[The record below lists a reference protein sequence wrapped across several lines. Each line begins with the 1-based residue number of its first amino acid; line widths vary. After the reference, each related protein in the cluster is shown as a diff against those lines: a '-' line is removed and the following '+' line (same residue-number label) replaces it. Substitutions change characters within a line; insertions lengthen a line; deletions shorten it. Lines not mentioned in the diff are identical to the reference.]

1 MGRNNNP
8 TRGSTIRHVV
18 RTIAAASAA
27 AATLVA
33 GMLVA
38 GTANAASMRDPF
50 ERTIQNSNP
59 GLWTNLG
66 TITFSNGNK
75 YENMEQSLGVVDRV
89 NGRNTYCIQADVL
102 YTDTPEGPWS
112 EWTDEN
118 SRPDAQRLA
127 WLTDKYN
134 GNKDDL
140 TQAAIAGLI
149 HRELDPIGPE
159 YLQNVQ
165 RLGWKDGTS
174 WATYEAKMNELWNEA
189 VANTPENLDM
199 TYKYT
204 TGERKGS
211 VTPSITNGNGA
222 EIAGI
227 QYTVTLN
234 GPAVFDQTKT
244 STISGTTTNEAI
256 HLPWTA
262 TGNGKVTSTVQHKI
276 PKAIRLDS
284 PNQNLMGPTDPQ
296 TVSKNIQFD
305 VLNNFKPTIES
316 NQTDHR
322 IEYGHAPEDDLTWH
336 VDPTGGDWIEGATI
350 KSTGTLYY
358 FAKKPVEGRTTVKDG
373 VKAATATVTGDKDGA
388 TNHVDA
394 TSITMDPDFVKAHKG
409 ATPSNLPD
417 TGWYTWVWQITPDM
431 QDANMKQ
438 YLSTDYDWS
447 DNVLEAESTQ
457 HMRNMQPTI
466 KSSVSDA
473 YKNDQSTVTGAD
485 GTERPSVQ
493 IGSAQASD
501 KTDVVYLEKGSVIR
515 DKVTLNV
522 TDVNGDGKV
531 DTQDWLHTKDG
542 QGEGKETEDNQ
553 ITLTVNG
560 TIYGGMTR
568 EQAEQAQKDTAA
580 GKTVELPKQAV
591 KLATATFTTNKAGDY
606 LISSSD
612 EDKPVAQWKA
622 EDGVDLTNLPSGYA
636 TFVFD
641 IANKDQDTESQ
652 TGIKPSKDYPFAKD
666 VHEAPFTADET
677 VMIRLTPKLDSTV
690 SSKEV
695 KAGETTIDKLV
706 VAKTNEKDVW
716 PTYPETNVTEGETA
730 KSTPL
735 SLDFHGVLYKVSDD
749 PSSAIEETDTVPENA
764 VKVHEADIKDVTKFG
779 TYTTDSFTLTDTGT
793 YAWHWVM
800 TPSLTGDQNHN
811 PLAALA
817 WRQLT
822 HGRVQHAFGLASEIV
837 RVQGKKPDVP
847 KCEVSTKSQGEVAFE
862 NDKADLHD
870 ELLLKNC
877 EQAAKAEFELWKQA
891 NGDQSGDVL
900 ITVTGKVDAVDGA
913 HSPTVTVHETG
924 TYYWREKVYD
934 KSGKLISYGD
944 ARKSN
949 ETVLVKEKGLA
960 STGVGTPMLLWAGV
974 LAGAGI
980 ALALA
985 GSRKRIRL

>member
-27 AATLVA
+27 VATLAA

-38 GTANAASMRDPF
+38 GTANAATMRDPF
-50 ERTIQNSNP
+50 ERSIQNGNP
-59 GLWTNLG
+59 GLWTNVG
-66 TITFSNGNK
+66 TITFSNGKK
-75 YENMEQSLGVVDRV
+75 YENMAQSLGVVDRV
-89 NGRNTYCIQADVL
+89 NGKNTYCIEADTL
-102 YTDTPEGPWS
+102 YTGTTGDWGD
-112 EWTDEN
+112 WTDE
-118 SRPDAQRLA
+118 RTKPDAQKLA
-127 WLTDKYN
+127 WLTNRHNNDR
-134 GNKDDL
+134 DDL

-149 HRELDPIGPE
+149 HQKLDPMGNE
-159 YLQNVQ
+159 YLNGLRQ
-165 RLGWKDGTS
+165 LGWADGPS
-174 WATYEAKMNELWNEA
+174 WDTYAAKMDSLWNEA
-189 VANTPENLDM
+189 VNGTPTNLDM
-199 TYKYT
+199 KYQYT
-204 TGERKGS
+204 IGQRKGL
-211 VTPSITNGNGA
+211 VTPSIMNGNGQYVS
-222 EIAGI
+222 GL

-234 GPAVFDQTKT
+234 GPAVFDQNN
-244 STISGTTTNEAI
+244 STAITGTTTNKKQDIA
-256 HLPWTA
+256 WTA
-262 TGNGKVTSTVQHKI
+262 TGNGKVTYKLTYKNPQ
-276 PKAIRLDS
+276 AIRLNS
-284 PNQNLMGPTDPQ
+284 PNQDLMAPTDPQ
-296 TVSKNIQFD
+296 IVSKNIQFE
-305 VLNNFKPTIES
+305 VRNNFKPTIES

-336 VDPTGGDWIEGATI
+336 VDPTGGDWIQGATI

-358 FAKKPVEGRTTVKDG
+358 FANKPVEGRTTVRDG
-373 VKAATATVTGDKDGA
+373 VKAATATAAGDRDGA
-388 TNHVDA
+388 TSHVDA
-394 TSITMDPDFVKAHKG
+394 SSITMDPGFVKAHPG
-409 ATPSNLPD
+409 ATPSSLPA
-417 TGWYTWVWQITPDM
+417 TGWYTWVWQITPGM
-431 QDANMKQ
+431 QDANMRQ
-438 YLSTDYDWS
+438 YLPADYDWS
-447 DNVLEAESTQ
+447 DNVLEAETTLHVRS
-457 HMRNMQPTI
+457 MQPTI
-466 KSSVSDA
+466 TSSVSAA
-473 YKNDQSTVTGAD
+473 YKTDQSKVTGAD
-485 GTERPSVQ
+485 GVERPAVQ
-493 IGSAQASD
+493 IGSAAASD
-501 KTDVVYLEKGSVIR
+501 RTDVVYLEKGGVIR
-515 DKVTLNV
+515 DKVTLGV
-522 TDVNGDGKV
+522 SDVNGDGKT
-531 DTQDWLHTKDG
+531 DTADWLHTKDG
-542 QGEGKETEDNQ
+542 QGEGRETEANQ
-553 ITLTVNG
+553 ITIRVNG
-560 TIYGGMTR
+560 TLYGGMTR

-606 LISSSD
+606 LLSSRKG
-612 EDKPVAQWKA
+612 EKPAGVWKA
-622 EDGVDLTNLPSGYA
+622 ENGIDLTNLPSGYA
-636 TFVFD
+636 TFVYD

-652 TGIKPSKDYPFAKD
+652 TGIKPSDDYPFAKD

-749 PSSAIEETDTVPENA
+749 PSSAIEQTDTVPENA

-811 PLAALA
+811 PLTALA

-822 HGRVQHAFGLASEIV
+822 HGKVQHAFGLASEIV

-847 KCEVSTKSQGEVAFE
+847 KCEVSTKSQGEVTME
-862 NDKADLHD
+862 NGRADLHD

-934 KSGKLISYGD
+934 QTGKLISYGD

>member
-1 MGRNNNP
+1 MGRNSNP

-27 AATLVA
+27 VATLAA

-38 GTANAASMRDPF
+38 GTANAAVMRDPF
-50 ERTIQNSNP
+50 ERSIQNDNP
-59 GLWTNLG
+59 GLWTNMG
-66 TITFSNGNK
+66 TITFSNKHK
-75 YENMEQSLGVVDRV
+75 YEDMEQSLGVVDKV
-89 NGRNTYCIQADVL
+89 NGKNVYCIQADTL
-102 YTDTPEGPWS
+102 YTGTSGTWGD
-112 EWTDEN
+112 WTDAKTK
-118 SRPDAQRLA
+118 PDAQRLA

-134 GNKDDL
+134 GNTDDL

-149 HRELDPIGPE
+149 HQKLDPMGEE
-159 YLQNVQ
+159 YLKGIE

-174 WATYEAKMNELWNEA
+174 WDTYTKKMNELWNEA
-189 VANTPENLDM
+189 VANTPSNLDM
-199 TYKYT
+199 RYQYT
-204 TGERKGS
+204 IGQRKGTID
-211 VTPSITNGNGA
+211 VGIQNGNGGFLS
-222 EIAGI
+222 GI
-227 QYTVTLN
+227 TYTATLK
-234 GPAVFDQTKT
+234 GPAVFDQTGKN
-244 STISGTTTNEAI
+244 TISGTTTNSAQ
-256 HLPWTA
+256 HVAWTA
-262 TGNGKVTSTVQHKI
+262 TGNGKVMPVFNYKV
-276 PKAIRLDS
+276 PKAAKLSS
-284 PNQNLMGPTDPQ
+284 PNQNLMAATDPE
-296 TVSKNIQFD
+296 TVSKNIQFE

-336 VDPTGGDWIEGATI
+336 VDPSGGDWIEGATI

-373 VKAATATVTGDKDGA
+373 VKAATATVTGDRDGA
-388 TNHVDA
+388 TSHVDA
-394 TSITMDPDFVKAHKG
+394 SSIAMDPGFVKTHPG
-409 ATPSNLPD
+409 ATPSSLPD

-431 QDANMKQ
+431 QDANMRQ
-438 YLSTDYDWS
+438 YLSPDYDWS
-447 DNVLEAESTQ
+447 DNVLEAETTLHVRS
-457 HMRNMQPTI
+457 MQPTI
-466 KSSVSDA
+466 TSSVSAA
-473 YKNDQSTVTGAD
+473 YKTDQSKVTGAD
-485 GTERPSVQ
+485 GVERPAVQ
-493 IGSAQASD
+493 IGSAAASD
-501 KTDVVYLEKGSVIR
+501 RTDVVYLEKGGVIR
-515 DKVTLNV
+515 DKVTLGV
-522 TDVNGDGKV
+522 SDVNGDGKT
-531 DTQDWLHTKDG
+531 DTADWLHTKDG
-542 QGEGKETEDNQ
+542 QGEGGETEANQ
-553 ITLTVNG
+553 ITIRVNG
-560 TIYGGMTR
+560 TLYGGMTR

-606 LISSSD
+606 LLSSRKG
-612 EDKPVAQWKA
+612 EKPAGVWKA
-622 EDGVDLTNLPSGYA
+622 ENGIDLTNPPSGYA
-636 TFVFD
+636 TFVYD

-652 TGIKPSKDYPFAKD
+652 TGIKPSDDYPFAKD

-677 VMIRLTPKLDSTV
+677 VMFRLTPKLDSTV

-695 KAGETTIDKLV
+695 KAGETTVDKLV

-716 PTYPETNVTEGETA
+716 PTYPQSNVTEGETP
-730 KSTPL
+730 KGTPL

-749 PSSAIEETDTVPENA
+749 PSAAIEETDTVPENA
-764 VKVHEADIKDVTKFG
+764 VKVHETDIKDVTKFG
-779 TYTTDSFTLTDTGT
+779 TYTTDSFTLTESGT

-822 HGRVQHAFGLASEIV
+822 HGKVQHAFGLASEIV
-837 RVQGKKPDVP
+837 RVRKPETP
-847 KCEVSTKSQGEVAFE
+847 KCEVSTRSQGEVTME
-862 NDKADLHD
+862 NGKADLHD

-877 EQAAKAEFELWKQA
+877 EQAAKAEFELWRQA
-891 NGDQSGDVL
+891 DGDQSGDVL
-900 ITVTGKVDAVDGA
+900 ITVTGKVDAKDGI

-934 KSGKLISYGD
+934 QTGGLVSYGD
-944 ARKSN
+944 ARKPN

>member
-1 MGRNNNP
+1 MGN
-8 TRGSTIRHVV
+8 
-18 RTIAAASAA
+18 
-27 AATLVA
+27 
-33 GMLVA
+33 
-38 GTANAASMRDPF
+38 
-50 ERTIQNSNP
+50 
-59 GLWTNLG
+59 
-66 TITFSNGNK
+66 
-75 YENMEQSLGVVDRV
+75 
-89 NGRNTYCIQADVL
+89 
-102 YTDTPEGPWS
+102 
-112 EWTDEN
+112 
-118 SRPDAQRLA
+118 
-127 WLTDKYN
+127 
-134 GNKDDL
+134 
-140 TQAAIAGLI
+140 
-149 HRELDPIGPE
+149 E
-159 YLQNVQ
+159 YLNGV
-165 RLGWKDGTS
+165 RALGWADGTS
-174 WATYEAKMNELWNEA
+174 WATYEAKINSLWNEA
-189 VANTPENLDM
+189 VNGTPTNLDM
-199 TYKYT
+199 KYQYT
-204 TGERKGS
+204 IGQRKGL
-211 VTPSITNGNGA
+211 VTPSIMNGNGQYVS
-222 EIAGI
+222 GL

-234 GPAVFDQTKT
+234 GPAVFDQNN
-244 STISGTTTNEAI
+244 STAITGTTTNKKQDIA
-256 HLPWTA
+256 WTA
-262 TGNGKVTSTVQHKI
+262 TGNGKVTYKLTYKNPQ
-276 PKAIRLDS
+276 AIRLNS
-284 PNQNLMGPTDPQ
+284 PNQDLMAPTDPQ
-296 TVSKNIQFD
+296 IVSKNIQFE
-305 VLNNFKPTIES
+305 VRNNFKPTIES

-336 VDPTGGDWIEGATI
+336 VDPSGGDWIEGATI

-373 VKAATATVTGDKDGA
+373 VKAATATAAGDRDGA

-394 TSITMDPDFVKAHKG
+394 ASITMDPGFVKAHPG
-409 ATPSNLPD
+409 ATPSSLPD

-457 HMRNMQPTI
+457 HVRNMQPTI
-466 KSSVSDA
+466 KSSVSAA
-473 YKNDQSTVTGAD
+473 YKTDQSTVAGAD

-493 IGSAQASD
+493 IGSAAASD

-515 DKVTLNV
+515 DKVTLGV

-560 TIYGGMTR
+560 AIYGGMTR

-641 IANKDQDTESQ
+641 IANRDQDTESQ
-652 TGIKPSKDYPFAKD
+652 TGIEPSRDYPFAKD

-677 VMIRLTPKLDSTV
+677 VMFRLTPKLDSTV

-695 KAGETTIDKLV
+695 KAGETTVDRLV

-716 PTYPETNVTEGETA
+716 PTYPETNVTEGETP
-730 KSTPL
+730 KGTPL

-749 PSSAIEETDTVPENA
+749 PSSAIEQTDTVPENA
-764 VKVHEADIKDVTKFG
+764 VKVHEADIKDVTGFG
-779 TYTTDSFTLTDTGT
+779 TYTTDSFTLTESGT

-837 RVQGKKPDVP
+837 RVRKPETP
-847 KCEVSTKSQGEVAFE
+847 RCEVSTRSQGEVTLE
-862 NDKADLHD
+862 NGRADLHD
-870 ELLLKNC
+870 ELLLRNC

-900 ITVTGKVDAVDGA
+900 ITVTGTVDAKDGV

>member
-1 MGRNNNP
+1 M
-8 TRGSTIRHVV
+8 GSTYNDRHWA
-18 RTIAAASAA
+18 RTIAAGVAA
-27 AATLVA
+27 AATLAA

-38 GTANAASMRDPF
+38 GTADAADMRDPF
-50 ERTIQNSNP
+50 ERSIQNGNP
-59 GLWTNLG
+59 GLWANMG
-66 TITFSNGNK
+66 TITFSNGHK
-75 YENMEQSLGVVDRV
+75 YEDMEQSLGVVDKV
-89 NGRNTYCIQADVL
+89 NGKNVYCIQADTL
-102 YTDTPEGPWS
+102 YTGTAGTWG
-112 EWTDEN
+112 EWTDAKTK
-118 SRPDAQRLA
+118 PDAQRLA

-134 GNKDDL
+134 GNTDDL

-149 HRELDPIGPE
+149 HQKLDPMGDE
-159 YLQNVQ
+159 YLKGLQ

-174 WATYEAKMNELWNEA
+174 WDTYTAKMNSLWTEA
-189 VANTPENLDM
+189 VANTPSNLDM
-199 TYKYT
+199 RYQYT
-204 TGERKGS
+204 IGKRKGM
-211 VTPSITNGNGA
+211 VTPSITTGNGV

-227 QYTVTLN
+227 QYTATLN

-244 STISGTTTNEAI
+244 NTISGTTTGQAI

-262 TGNGKVTSTVQHKI
+262 TGNGKVTGSVRRKI
-276 PKAIRLDS
+276 PKAVKLSS
-284 PNQNLMGPTDPQ
+284 PNQNLVGPSDPE
-296 TVSKNIQFD
+296 TTSENITFE

-316 NQTDHR
+316 NQSDHR

-373 VKAATATVTGDKDGA
+373 VKAATATVTGDRDGA
-388 TNHVDA
+388 TSHVDA
-394 TSITMDPDFVKAHKG
+394 ASITMDPDFVKTHPG
-409 ATPSNLPD
+409 ATPSSLPD

-457 HMRNMQPTI
+457 HVRSMQPTI

-473 YKNDQSTVTGAD
+473 YKNDQSKVTGAD

-501 KTDVVYLEKGSVIR
+501 KTDVVYLEKGGVIR
-515 DKVTLNV
+515 DKVTLGV

-560 TIYGGMTR
+560 AIYGGMTR

-641 IANKDQDTESQ
+641 IANRDQDTESQ

-677 VMIRLTPKLDSTV
+677 VMFRLTPKLDSTV

-716 PTYPETNVTEGETA
+716 PTYPQSNVTEGETP

-749 PSSAIEETDTVPENA
+749 PAAAIEQTDTVPDNA
-764 VKVHEADIKDVTKFG
+764 VKVHETDIKDVTGFG
-779 TYTTDSFTLTDTGT
+779 TYTTDSFTLTEPGT
-793 YAWHWVM
+793 YAWHWTM

-837 RVQGKKPDVP
+837 RVRKPETP
-847 KCEVSTKSQGEVAFE
+847 RCEVSTRSQGEVTLE
-862 NDKADLHD
+862 NGRADLHD
-870 ELLLKNC
+870 ELLLRNC

-900 ITVTGKVDAVDGA
+900 ITVTGKVDAKDGV

-934 KSGKLISYGD
+934 QTGKLISYGD
-944 ARKSN
+944 ARKPN
-949 ETVLVKEKGLA
+949 ETVTVREKQLA
-960 STGVGTPMLLWAGV
+960 STGTGVLPAVMAGMLLAG
-974 LAGAGI
+974 LGAAF
-980 ALALA
+980 ALR
-985 GSRKRIRL
+985 SRRRA

>member
-18 RTIAAASAA
+18 RTIAAGVAA
-27 AATLVA
+27 AATLAA

-38 GTANAASMRDPF
+38 GTADAADMRDPF
-50 ERTIQNSNP
+50 ERSIQNGNP
-59 GLWTNLG
+59 GLWANLG
-66 TITFSNGNK
+66 TITFSNGHK
-75 YENMEQSLGVVDRV
+75 YEDMEQSLGVVDRV
-89 NGRNTYCIQADVL
+89 NGKNVYCIQADTL
-102 YTDTPEGPWS
+102 YTGTAGTWG
-112 EWTDEN
+112 EWTDAKTK
-118 SRPDAQRLA
+118 PDAQRLA

-134 GNKDDL
+134 GNTDDL

-149 HRELDPIGPE
+149 HQKLDPMGEE
-159 YLQNVQ
+159 YLKGIE

-174 WATYEAKMNELWNEA
+174 WDTYTKKMNELWNEA
-189 VANTPENLDM
+189 VANTPSNLDM
-199 TYKYT
+199 RYQYT
-204 TGERKGS
+204 IGQRKGTID
-211 VTPSITNGNGA
+211 VGIQNGNGGFLS
-222 EIAGI
+222 GI
-227 QYTVTLN
+227 TYTATLK
-234 GPAVFDQTKT
+234 GPAVFDQTGKN
-244 STISGTTTNEAI
+244 TISGTTTNSAQ
-256 HLPWTA
+256 HVTWTA
-262 TGNGKVTSTVQHKI
+262 TGNGKVMPVFNYKV
-276 PKAIRLDS
+276 PKAAKLSS
-284 PNQNLMGPTDPQ
+284 PNQNLMAATDPE
-296 TVSKNIQFD
+296 TVSKNIQFE

-336 VDPTGGDWIEGATI
+336 VDPTGGDWIQGATI

-358 FAKKPVEGRTTVKDG
+358 FANKPVEGRTTVRDG
-373 VKAATATVTGDKDGA
+373 VKAATATVTGDRDGA
-388 TNHVDA
+388 TSHVDA
-394 TSITMDPDFVKAHKG
+394 SSITMDPGFVKAHPG
-409 ATPSNLPD
+409 ATPSSLPA
-417 TGWYTWVWQITPDM
+417 TGWYTWVWQITPGM
-431 QDANMKQ
+431 QDANMRQ
-438 YLSTDYDWS
+438 YLPADYDWS
-447 DNVLEAESTQ
+447 DNVLEAETTLHVRS
-457 HMRNMQPTI
+457 MQPTI
-466 KSSVSDA
+466 TSSVSAA
-473 YKNDQSTVTGAD
+473 YKTDQSKVTGAD
-485 GTERPSVQ
+485 GVERPAVQ
-493 IGSAQASD
+493 IGSAAASD
-501 KTDVVYLEKGSVIR
+501 RTDVVYLEKGGVIR
-515 DKVTLNV
+515 DKVTLGV
-522 TDVNGDGKV
+522 SDVNGDGKT
-531 DTQDWLHTKDG
+531 DTADWLHTKDG
-542 QGEGKETEDNQ
+542 QGEGRETEANQ
-553 ITLTVNG
+553 ITIRVNG
-560 TIYGGMTR
+560 TLYGGMTR

-606 LISSSD
+606 LLSSRKG
-612 EDKPVAQWKA
+612 EKPAGVWKA
-622 EDGVDLTNLPSGYA
+622 ENGIDLTNPPSGYA
-636 TFVFD
+636 TFVYD

-652 TGIKPSKDYPFAKD
+652 TGIKPSDDYPFAKD

-677 VMIRLTPKLDSTV
+677 VMFRLTPKLDSTV

-695 KAGETTIDKLV
+695 KAGETTVDKLV

-716 PTYPETNVTEGETA
+716 PTYPETNVTEGETP

-749 PSSAIEETDTVPENA
+749 PSAAIEETDTVPENA
-764 VKVHEADIKDVTKFG
+764 VKVHETDIKDVTKFG
-779 TYTTDSFTLTDTGT
+779 TYTTDSFTLTESGT

-822 HGRVQHAFGLASEIV
+822 HGKVQHAFGLASEIV
-837 RVQGKKPDVP
+837 RVLKPETP
-847 KCEVSTKSQGEVAFE
+847 KCEVSTRSQGEVTFE
-862 NDKADLHD
+862 NGKADLHD

-900 ITVTGKVDAVDGA
+900 ITVTGKVDAKDGI

-934 KSGKLISYGD
+934 QTGKLISYGD
-944 ARKSN
+944 ARKPN

>member
-18 RTIAAASAA
+18 RTIAAGVAA
-27 AATLVA
+27 AATLAA

-38 GTANAASMRDPF
+38 GTADAADMRDPF
-50 ERTIQNSNP
+50 ERSIQNGNP
-59 GLWTNLG
+59 GLWANMG
-66 TITFSNGNK
+66 TITFSNGHK
-75 YENMEQSLGVVDRV
+75 YEDMEQSLGVVDKV
-89 NGRNTYCIQADVL
+89 NGKNVYCIQADTL
-102 YTDTPEGPWS
+102 YTGTAGTWG
-112 EWTDEN
+112 EWTDAKTK
-118 SRPDAQRLA
+118 PDAQRLA

-134 GNKDDL
+134 GNTDDL

-149 HRELDPIGPE
+149 HQKLDPMGEE
-159 YLQNVQ
+159 YLKGIE

-174 WATYEAKMNELWNEA
+174 WDTYTKKMNELWNEA
-189 VANTPENLDM
+189 VANTPSNLDM
-199 TYKYT
+199 RYQYT
-204 TGERKGS
+204 IGQRKGTID
-211 VTPSITNGNGA
+211 VGIQNGNGGFLS
-222 EIAGI
+222 GI
-227 QYTVTLN
+227 TYTATLK
-234 GPAVFDQTKT
+234 GPAVFDQTGKN
-244 STISGTTTNEAI
+244 TISGTTTNSAQ
-256 HLPWTA
+256 HVAWTA
-262 TGNGKVTSTVQHKI
+262 TGNGKVMPVFNYKV
-276 PKAIRLDS
+276 PKAAKLSS
-284 PNQNLMGPTDPQ
+284 PNQNLMAATDPE
-296 TVSKNIQFD
+296 TVSKNIQFE

-358 FAKKPVEGRTTVKDG
+358 FAKKPVEGQTTVKDG

-394 TSITMDPDFVKAHKG
+394 ASITMDPDFVKTHPG
-409 ATPSNLPD
+409 ATPSSLPA

-438 YLSTDYDWS
+438 YLPADYDWS
-447 DNVLEAESTQ
+447 DNVLEAETTLHVRS
-457 HMRNMQPTI
+457 MQPTI
-466 KSSVSDA
+466 TSSVSDA
-473 YKNDQSTVTGAD
+473 YKTDQSKVTGAD
-485 GTERPSVQ
+485 GVERPAVQ
-493 IGSAQASD
+493 IGSAAASD
-501 KTDVVYLEKGSVIR
+501 RTDVVYLEKGGVIR
-515 DKVTLNV
+515 DKVTLGV
-522 TDVNGDGKV
+522 SDVNGDGKT
-531 DTQDWLHTKDG
+531 DTADWLHTKDG
-542 QGEGKETEDNQ
+542 QGEGRETEANQ
-553 ITLTVNG
+553 ITIRVNG
-560 TIYGGMTR
+560 TLYGGMTR

-606 LISSSD
+606 LLSSRKG
-612 EDKPVAQWKA
+612 EKPAGVWKA
-622 EDGVDLTNLPSGYA
+622 ENGIDLTNPPSGYA
-636 TFVFD
+636 TFVYD

-652 TGIKPSKDYPFAKD
+652 TGIKPSDDYPFAKD

-677 VMIRLTPKLDSTV
+677 VMFRLTPKLDSTV

-695 KAGETTIDKLV
+695 KAGETTVDKLV

-716 PTYPETNVTEGETA
+716 PTYPQSNVTEGETP
-730 KSTPL
+730 KGTPL

-749 PSSAIEETDTVPENA
+749 PSAAIEETDTVPENA
-764 VKVHEADIKDVTKFG
+764 VKVHETDIKDVTKFG
-779 TYTTDSFTLTDTGT
+779 TYTTDSFTLTESGT

-822 HGRVQHAFGLASEIV
+822 HGKVQHAFGLASEIV
-837 RVQGKKPDVP
+837 RVRKPETP
-847 KCEVSTKSQGEVAFE
+847 KCEVSTKSQGEVTFE
-862 NDKADLHD
+862 NGKADLHD

-877 EQAAKAEFELWKQA
+877 SDAAKAEFELWKQS

-900 ITVTGKVDAVDGA
+900 ITVTGKVDAKDGI

-934 KSGKLISYGD
+934 QTGKLISYGD
-944 ARKSN
+944 ARKPN

>member
-18 RTIAAASAA
+18 RTIAAASATV
-27 AATLVA
+27 ATLAA

-38 GTANAASMRDPF
+38 GTADAADMRDPF
-50 ERTIQNSNP
+50 ERSIQNGNP
-59 GLWTNLG
+59 GLWANMG
-66 TITFSNGNK
+66 TITFSNGHK
-75 YENMEQSLGVVDRV
+75 YEDMEQSLGVVDKV
-89 NGRNTYCIQADVL
+89 NGKNVYCIQADTL
-102 YTDTPEGPWS
+102 YTGTAGTWG
-112 EWTDEN
+112 EWTDAKTK
-118 SRPDAQRLA
+118 PDAQRLA

-134 GNKDDL
+134 GNTDDL

-149 HRELDPIGPE
+149 HQKLDPMGEE
-159 YLQNVQ
+159 YLKGIE

-174 WATYEAKMNELWNEA
+174 WDTYTKKMNELWNEA
-189 VANTPENLDM
+189 VANTHSNLDM
-199 TYKYT
+199 RYQYT
-204 TGERKGS
+204 IGQRKGTID
-211 VTPSITNGNGA
+211 VGIQNGNGGFLS
-222 EIAGI
+222 GI
-227 QYTVTLN
+227 TYTATLK
-234 GPAVFDQTKT
+234 GPAVFDQTGKN
-244 STISGTTTNEAI
+244 TISGTTTNSAQ
-256 HLPWTA
+256 HVAWTA
-262 TGNGKVTSTVQHKI
+262 TGNGKVMPVFNYKV
-276 PKAIRLDS
+276 PKAAKLSS
-284 PNQNLMGPTDPQ
+284 PNQNLMAATDPE
-296 TVSKNIQFD
+296 TVSKNIQFE

-336 VDPTGGDWIEGATI
+336 VDPSGGDWIEGATI

-358 FAKKPVEGRTTVKDG
+358 FAKKPVEGQTTVKDG

-394 TSITMDPDFVKAHKG
+394 ASITMDPDFVKTHPG
-409 ATPSNLPD
+409 ATPSSLPD

-447 DNVLEAESTQ
+447 DNVLEAETTL
-457 HMRNMQPTI
+457 HVRNMQPTI
-466 KSSVSDA
+466 TSSVSAA
-473 YKNDQSTVTGAD
+473 YKTDQSKVTGAD
-485 GTERPSVQ
+485 GIERPAVQ
-493 IGSAQASD
+493 IGSAAASD
-501 KTDVVYLEKGSVIR
+501 RTDVVYLEKGGVIR
-515 DKVTLNV
+515 DKVTLGV
-522 TDVNGDGKV
+522 SDVNGDGKT
-531 DTQDWLHTKDG
+531 DTADWLHTKDG
-542 QGEGKETEDNQ
+542 QGEGRETEANQ
-553 ITLTVNG
+553 ITIRVNG
-560 TIYGGMTR
+560 TLYGGMTR
-568 EQAEQAQKDTAA
+568 EQAEQAQKDAA
-580 GKTVELPKQAV
+580 SGKTVELPRQAV
-591 KLATATFTTNKAGDY
+591 KLATTTFTTNKAGDY
-606 LISSSD
+606 LLSSRKG
-612 EDKPVAQWKA
+612 EKPAGVWKA
-622 EDGVDLTNLPSGYA
+622 ENGIDLTNPPSGYA
-636 TFVFD
+636 TFVYD
-641 IANKDQDTESQ
+641 IANRDQDTKNQ
-652 TGIKPSKDYPFAKD
+652 TGIEPSRDYPFAKD

-677 VMIRLTPKLDSTV
+677 VMFRLTPKLDSTV

-695 KAGETTIDKLV
+695 KAGETTVDKLV

-716 PTYPETNVTEGETA
+716 PTYPETNVTEGETP
-730 KSTPL
+730 KGTPL

-749 PSSAIEETDTVPENA
+749 PSAAIEETDTVPENA
-764 VKVHEADIKDVTKFG
+764 VKVHETDIKDVTKFG
-779 TYTTDSFTLTDTGT
+779 TYTTDSFTLTESGT

-822 HGRVQHAFGLASEIV
+822 HGKVQHAFGLASEIV
-837 RVQGKKPDVP
+837 RVRKPETP
-847 KCEVSTKSQGEVAFE
+847 KCEVSTKSQGEVTFE
-862 NDKADLHD
+862 NGKADLHD

-877 EQAAKAEFELWKQA
+877 SDAAKAEFELWRQA
-891 NGDQSGDVL
+891 DGDQSGDVL
-900 ITVTGKVDAVDGA
+900 ITVTGKVDAKDGI

-934 KSGKLISYGD
+934 QTGKLISYGD
-944 ARKSN
+944 ARKPN

>member
-1 MGRNNNP
+1 MGRNSNP

-27 AATLVA
+27 VATLAA

-38 GTANAASMRDPF
+38 GTANAAVMRDPG
-50 ERTIQNSNP
+50 ERSIQNGNP
-59 GLWTNLG
+59 GLWTNVG
-66 TITFSNGNK
+66 TITFSNGKK
-75 YENMEQSLGVVDRV
+75 YENMAQSLGVVDRV
-89 NGRNTYCIQADVL
+89 NGKNAYCIQADTL
-102 YTDTPEGPWS
+102 YTGTSGTWGD
-112 EWTDEN
+112 WTDE
-118 SRPDAQRLA
+118 RTKPDAQKLA
-127 WLTDKYN
+127 WLTDRHN
-134 GNKDDL
+134 GDRDDL

-149 HRELDPIGPE
+149 HQKLDPMGNE
-159 YLQNVQ
+159 YLNGLRQ
-165 RLGWKDGTS
+165 LGWADGPS
-174 WATYEAKMNELWNEA
+174 WDAYTAKMNSLWTEA
-189 VANTPENLDM
+189 VNGTPTDLDM
-199 TYKYT
+199 QYRYT
-204 TGERKGS
+204 TGKRKGL
-211 VTPSITNGNGA
+211 VTPSIMNGNGV

-227 QYTVTLN
+227 QYTVTLK
-234 GPAVFDQTKT
+234 GPAVFDQTGT
-244 STISGTTTNEAI
+244 NTISGTTTNEAI
-256 HLPWTA
+256 HLSWTA
-262 TGNGKVTSTVQHKI
+262 TGNGKVTSIVQHKI
-276 PKAIRLDS
+276 PKATRLES

-296 TVSKNIQFD
+296 TVSKNIQFE
-305 VLNNFKPTIES
+305 VLNNFKPTIQS
-316 NQTDHR
+316 DQSDHR

-336 VDPTGGDWIEGATI
+336 VDPTGGDWIQGATI

-358 FAKKPVEGRTTVKDG
+358 FANKPVEGRTTVRDG
-373 VKAATATVTGDKDGA
+373 VKAATATAAGDRDGA
-388 TNHVDA
+388 TSHMDA
-394 TSITMDPDFVKAHKG
+394 SSITMDPGFVKAHPG
-409 ATPSNLPD
+409 ATPSSLPA

-438 YLSTDYDWS
+438 YLSPDYDWS
-447 DNVLEAESTQ
+447 DNVLEAETTLHVRS
-457 HMRNMQPTI
+457 MQPTI
-466 KSSVSDA
+466 TSSVSAA
-473 YKNDQSTVTGAD
+473 YKTDQSKVTGAD
-485 GTERPSVQ
+485 GIERPAVQ
-493 IGSAQASD
+493 IGSAAASD
-501 KTDVVYLEKGSVIR
+501 RTDVVYLEKGGVIR
-515 DKVTLNV
+515 DKVTLGV
-522 TDVNGDGKV
+522 SDVNGDGKT
-531 DTQDWLHTKDG
+531 DTADWLHTKDG
-542 QGEGKETEDNQ
+542 QGEGRETEANQ
-553 ITLTVNG
+553 ITIRVNG
-560 TIYGGMTR
+560 TLYGGMTR

-612 EDKPVAQWKA
+612 EDKPVTQWKA

-652 TGIKPSKDYPFAKD
+652 TGIKPSDDYPFAKD

-677 VMIRLTPKLDSTV
+677 IMPRLTPKLDSTV

-695 KAGETTIDKLV
+695 KPGETTVDRLV

-716 PTYPETNVTEGETA
+716 PTYPETNVTEGETP

-749 PSSAIEETDTVPENA
+749 PSAAIEETDTVPENA
-764 VKVHEADIKDVTKFG
+764 VKVHETDIKDVTKFG
-779 TYTTDSFTLTDTGT
+779 TYTTDSFTLTEPGT

-822 HGRVQHAFGLASEIV
+822 HGKVQHAFGLASEIV
-837 RVQGKKPDVP
+837 RVRKPETP
-847 KCEVSTKSQGEVAFE
+847 KCEVSTKSQGEVTME
-862 NDKADLHD
+862 NGRADLHD

>member
-1 MGRNNNP
+1 MGRNSNP

-27 AATLVA
+27 VATLAA

-38 GTANAASMRDPF
+38 GTANAAVMRDPG
-50 ERTIQNSNP
+50 ERSIQNGNP
-59 GLWTNLG
+59 GLWTNVG
-66 TITFSNGNK
+66 TITFSNGKK
-75 YENMEQSLGVVDRV
+75 YENMAQSLGVVDRV
-89 NGRNTYCIQADVL
+89 NGKNAYCIQADTL
-102 YTDTPEGPWS
+102 YTGTSGTWGD
-112 EWTDEN
+112 WTDE
-118 SRPDAQRLA
+118 RTKPDAQKLA
-127 WLTDKYN
+127 WLTNKYN
-134 GNKDDL
+134 NDRDDL

-149 HRELDPIGPE
+149 HQKLDPMGNE
-159 YLQNVQ
+159 YLNGLRQ
-165 RLGWKDGTS
+165 LGWADGPS
-174 WATYEAKMNELWNEA
+174 WDAYAAKMDSLWNEA
-189 VANTPENLDM
+189 VNGTPTNLDM
-199 TYKYT
+199 KYQYT
-204 TGERKGS
+204 IGQRKGL
-211 VTPSITNGNGA
+211 VTPSIMNGNGQYVS
-222 EIAGI
+222 GL

-234 GPAVFDQTKT
+234 GPAVFDQNN
-244 STISGTTTNEAI
+244 STAITGTTTNKKQDIA
-256 HLPWTA
+256 WTA
-262 TGNGKVTSTVQHKI
+262 TGNGKVTYKLTYKNPQ
-276 PKAIRLDS
+276 AIRLNS
-284 PNQNLMGPTDPQ
+284 PNQDLMAPTDPQ
-296 TVSKNIQFD
+296 IVSKNIQFE
-305 VLNNFKPTIES
+305 VRNNFKPTIES

-336 VDPTGGDWIEGATI
+336 VDPTGGDWIQGATI

-358 FAKKPVEGRTTVKDG
+358 FANKPVEGRTTVRDG
-373 VKAATATVTGDKDGA
+373 VKAATATAAGDRDGA
-388 TNHVDA
+388 TSHVDA
-394 TSITMDPDFVKAHKG
+394 SSITMDPGFVKAHPG
-409 ATPSNLPD
+409 ATPSSLPA
-417 TGWYTWVWQITPDM
+417 TGWYTWVWQITPGM
-431 QDANMKQ
+431 QDANMRQ
-438 YLSTDYDWS
+438 YLPADYDWS
-447 DNVLEAESTQ
+447 DNVLEAETTLHVRS
-457 HMRNMQPTI
+457 MQPTI
-466 KSSVSDA
+466 TSSVSAA
-473 YKNDQSTVTGAD
+473 YKTDQSKVTGAD
-485 GTERPSVQ
+485 GVERPAVQ
-493 IGSAQASD
+493 IGSAAASD
-501 KTDVVYLEKGSVIR
+501 RTDVVYLEKGGVIR
-515 DKVTLNV
+515 DKVTLGV
-522 TDVNGDGKV
+522 SDVNGDGKT
-531 DTQDWLHTKDG
+531 DTADWLHTKDG
-542 QGEGKETEDNQ
+542 QGEGRETEANQ
-553 ITLTVNG
+553 ITIRVNG
-560 TIYGGMTR
+560 TLYGGMTR

-606 LISSSD
+606 LLSSRKG
-612 EDKPVAQWKA
+612 EKPAGVWKA
-622 EDGVDLTNLPSGYA
+622 ENGIDLTNLPSGYA
-636 TFVFD
+636 TFVYD

-652 TGIKPSKDYPFAKD
+652 TGIKPSDDYPFAKD

-716 PTYPETNVTEGETA
+716 PTYPETNVTEGETP

-749 PSSAIEETDTVPENA
+749 PSAAIEETDTVPENA
-764 VKVHEADIKDVTKFG
+764 VKVHETDIKDVTKFG
-779 TYTTDSFTLTDTGT
+779 TYTTDSFTLTESGT

-811 PLAALA
+811 PLTALA

-822 HGRVQHAFGLASEIV
+822 HGKVQHAFGLASEIV

-862 NDKADLHD
+862 NGKADLHD

-960 STGVGTPMLLWAGV
+960 STGVGTPMLLWAGG

>member
-18 RTIAAASAA
+18 RTIAAGVAA
-27 AATLVA
+27 AATLAA

-38 GTANAASMRDPF
+38 GTADAADMRDPF
-50 ERTIQNSNP
+50 ERSIQNGNP
-59 GLWTNLG
+59 GLWANMG
-66 TITFSNGNK
+66 TITFSNGHK
-75 YENMEQSLGVVDRV
+75 YEDTEQSIGVVDKV
-89 NGRNTYCIQADVL
+89 NGKNVYCIQADTL
-102 YTDTPEGPWS
+102 YTGTAGTWG
-112 EWTDEN
+112 EWTDAKTK
-118 SRPDAQRLA
+118 PDAQRLA

-134 GNKDDL
+134 GNTDDL

-149 HRELDPIGPE
+149 HQKLDPMGEE
-159 YLQNVQ
+159 YMKGIE

-174 WATYEAKMNELWNEA
+174 WDTYTKKMNELWNEA
-189 VANTPENLDM
+189 VANTPSNLDM
-199 TYKYT
+199 RYQYT
-204 TGERKGS
+204 IGQRKGTID
-211 VTPSITNGNGA
+211 VGIQNGNGGFLS
-222 EIAGI
+222 GI
-227 QYTVTLN
+227 TYTATLK
-234 GPAVFDQTKT
+234 GPAVFDQTGKN
-244 STISGTTTNEAI
+244 TISGTTTNSAQ
-256 HLPWTA
+256 HVAWTA
-262 TGNGKVTSTVQHKI
+262 TGNGKVMPVFNYKV
-276 PKAIRLDS
+276 PKAAKLSS
-284 PNQNLMGPTDPQ
+284 PNQNLMAATDPE
-296 TVSKNIQFD
+296 TVSKNIQFE

-336 VDPTGGDWIEGATI
+336 VDPSGGDWIEGATI

-358 FAKKPVEGRTTVKDG
+358 FAKKPVEGQTTVKDG

-394 TSITMDPDFVKAHKG
+394 ASITMDPDFVKTHPG
-409 ATPSNLPD
+409 ARASSLPD

-447 DNVLEAESTQ
+447 DNVLEAETTL
-457 HMRNMQPTI
+457 HVRGMQPTI
-466 KSSVSDA
+466 TSSVSAA
-473 YKNDQSTVTGAD
+473 YRTDQSKVTGAD
-485 GTERPSVQ
+485 GIERPAVQ
-493 IGSAQASD
+493 IGSAAASD
-501 KTDVVYLEKGSVIR
+501 RTDVVYLEKGGVIR
-515 DKVTLNV
+515 DKVTLGV
-522 TDVNGDGKV
+522 SDVNGDGKT
-531 DTQDWLHTKDG
+531 DTADWLHTKDG
-542 QGEGKETEDNQ
+542 QGEGRETEANQ
-553 ITLTVNG
+553 ITIRVNG
-560 TIYGGMTR
+560 TLYGGMTR

-591 KLATATFTTNKAGDY
+591 KLATTTFTTNKAGDY
-606 LISSSD
+606 LLSSRKG
-612 EDKPVAQWKA
+612 EKPAGVWKA
-622 EDGVDLTNLPSGYA
+622 ENGIDLTNPPSGYA
-636 TFVFD
+636 TFVYD
-641 IANKDQDTESQ
+641 IANRDQDTKNQ
-652 TGIKPSKDYPFAKD
+652 TGIEPSRDYPFAKD

-677 VMIRLTPKLDSTV
+677 VMFRLTPKLDSTV

-695 KAGETTIDKLV
+695 KAGETTVDKLV

-716 PTYPETNVTEGETA
+716 PTYPETNVTEGETP
-730 KSTPL
+730 KGTPL

-749 PSSAIEETDTVPENA
+749 PSAAIEETDTVPENA
-764 VKVHEADIKDVTKFG
+764 VKVHETDIKDVTKFG
-779 TYTTDSFTLTDTGT
+779 TYTTDSFTLTESGT

-822 HGRVQHAFGLASEIV
+822 HGKVQHAFGLASEIV
-837 RVQGKKPDVP
+837 RVRKPETP
-847 KCEVSTKSQGEVAFE
+847 KCEVSTKSQGEVTFE
-862 NDKADLHD
+862 NGKADLHD

-877 EQAAKAEFELWKQA
+877 SDAAKAEFELWRQA
-891 NGDQSGDVL
+891 DGDQSGDVL
-900 ITVTGKVDAVDGA
+900 ITVTGKVDAKDGI

-934 KSGKLISYGD
+934 QTGKLISYGD
-944 ARKSN
+944 ARKPN

>member
-1 MGRNNNP
+1 MGRNSNP

-27 AATLVA
+27 VATLAA

-38 GTANAASMRDPF
+38 GTANAATMRDPF
-50 ERTIQNSNP
+50 ERSIQNGNP
-59 GLWTNLG
+59 GLWTNVG
-66 TITFSNGNK
+66 TITFSNGKK
-75 YENMEQSLGVVDRV
+75 YENRAQSLGVVDRV
-89 NGRNTYCIQADVL
+89 NGKNTYCIEADTL
-102 YTDTPEGPWS
+102 YTGTTGDWGD
-112 EWTDEN
+112 WTDE
-118 SRPDAQRLA
+118 RTKPDAQRLA
-127 WLTDKYN
+127 WLTDRHN
-134 GNKDDL
+134 GDRDDL

-149 HRELDPIGPE
+149 HQKLDPMGNE
-159 YLQNVQ
+159 YLNGLRQ
-165 RLGWKDGTS
+165 LGWADGPS
-174 WATYEAKMNELWNEA
+174 WDTYTAKMNSLWTEA
-189 VANTPENLDM
+189 VNGTPTNLYM
-199 TYKYT
+199 KYQYT
-204 TGERKGS
+204 IGQRKGL
-211 VTPSITNGNGA
+211 VTPSIMNGNGQYVS
-222 EIAGI
+222 GL

-234 GPAVFDQTKT
+234 GPAVFDQNN
-244 STISGTTTNEAI
+244 STAITGTTTNKRQDIA
-256 HLPWTA
+256 WTA
-262 TGNGKVTSTVQHKI
+262 TGNGKVTYKLTYKNPQ
-276 PKAIRLDS
+276 AIRLNS
-284 PNQNLMGPTDPQ
+284 PNQDLMAPTDPQ
-296 TVSKNIQFD
+296 IVSKNIQFE
-305 VLNNFKPTIES
+305 VRNNFKPTIES
-316 NQTDHR
+316 DQSDHR

-336 VDPTGGDWIEGATI
+336 VDPTGGDWIQGATI

-358 FAKKPVEGRTTVKDG
+358 FANKPVEGRTTVRDG
-373 VKAATATVTGDKDGA
+373 VKAATATAAGDRDGA

-394 TSITMDPDFVKAHKG
+394 SSITMDPGFVKAHPG
-409 ATPSNLPD
+409 ATPSSLPD

-447 DNVLEAESTQ
+447 DNVLEAETTQ
-457 HMRNMQPTI
+457 HVRNMQPTI

-560 TIYGGMTR
+560 AIYGGMTR

-652 TGIKPSKDYPFAKD
+652 TGIKPSDDYPFAKD

-677 VMIRLTPKLDSTV
+677 VMFRLTPKLDSTV

-716 PTYPETNVTEGETA
+716 PTYPETNVTEGETP

-749 PSSAIEETDTVPENA
+749 PSAAIEETDTVPENA
-764 VKVHEADIKDVTKFG
+764 VKVHETDIKDVTKFG
-779 TYTTDSFTLTDTGT
+779 TYTTDSFTLTESGT
-793 YAWHWVM
+793 YAWHWTM

-811 PLAALA
+811 PLTALA

-822 HGRVQHAFGLASEIV
+822 HSKVQHAFGLASEIV

-847 KCEVSTKSQGEVAFE
+847 KCEVSTKSQGEVTME
-862 NDKADLHD
+862 NGRADLHD

-900 ITVTGKVDAVDGA
+900 ITVTGKVDAKDGA

-934 KSGKLISYGD
+934 QTGKLISYGD

>member
-1 MGRNNNP
+1 MGRNSNP

-27 AATLVA
+27 VATLAA

-38 GTANAASMRDPF
+38 GTADAAVTRDPS
-50 ERTIQNSNP
+50 ERSIQNGNP

-66 TITFSNGNK
+66 TITFSNDAS
-75 YENMEQSLGVVDRV
+75 YPNMEQSLGVADRV
-89 NGRNTYCIQADVL
+89 NGKNAYCIQADTL
-102 YTDTPEGPWS
+102 YTGTSGTWG
-112 EWTDEN
+112 EWTDE
-118 SRPDAQRLA
+118 RTKPDAQKLA
-127 WLTDKYN
+127 WLTNKYN
-134 GNKDDL
+134 DDRDDL

-149 HRELDPIGPE
+149 HQKLDPMGGE
-159 YLQNVQ
+159 YLNGIQ
-165 RLGWKDGTS
+165 RLGWKDGIG
-174 WATYEAKMNELWNEA
+174 WDTYAAKMDSLWNEA
-189 VANTPENLDM
+189 VANTPKDLDM
-199 TYKYT
+199 QYRYT
-204 TGERKGS
+204 TGKRKGL
-211 VTPSITNGNGA
+211 VTPSIMNGNGQYVS
-222 EIAGI
+222 GL
-227 QYTVTLN
+227 QYTVTLD
-234 GPAVFDQTKT
+234 GPAVFDQNN
-244 STISGTTTNEAI
+244 STTITGTTTDKKQDIA
-256 HLPWTA
+256 WTA
-262 TGNGKVTSTVQHKI
+262 TGNGKVTPTVRYKNPQ
-276 PKAIRLDS
+276 AIRLNS
-284 PNQNLMGPTDPQ
+284 PNQDLMSPTDPQ
-296 TVSKNIQFD
+296 TVSKNITFQ
-305 VLNNFKPTIES
+305 VQANFKPTIRS
-316 NQTDHR
+316 DQSDHR

-336 VDPTGGDWIEGATI
+336 VDPTGGDWIQGATI
-350 KSTGTLYY
+350 KSTGTLYH
-358 FAKKPVEGRTTVKDG
+358 FANKPVEGRTTVRDG
-373 VKAATATVTGDKDGA
+373 VKAATATAAGDRDGA
-388 TNHVDA
+388 TSHVDA
-394 TSITMDPDFVKAHKG
+394 ASITMDPGFVKAHPG
-409 ATPSNLPD
+409 ATPSSLPA
-417 TGWYTWVWQITPDM
+417 TGWYTWVWEITPGM
-431 QDANMKQ
+431 QDADMRQ
-438 YLSTDYDWS
+438 YLPADYDWS
-447 DNVLEAESTQ
+447 DNVLEAETTLHVRS
-457 HMRNMQPTI
+457 MQPTI
-466 KSSVSDA
+466 TSSVSAA
-473 YKNDQSTVTGAD
+473 YKTDQSKVTGSD
-485 GTERPSVQ
+485 GVERPAVQ
-493 IGSAQASD
+493 IGSAAASD
-501 KTDVVYLEKGSVIR
+501 RTDVVYLEKGGVIR
-515 DKVTLNV
+515 DKVTLGV
-522 TDVNGDGKV
+522 SDVNGDGKT
-531 DTQDWLHTKDG
+531 DTADWLHTKDG
-542 QGEGKETEDNQ
+542 QGEGRETEANQ
-553 ITLTVNG
+553 ITIRVNG
-560 TIYGGMTR
+560 TLYGGMTR
-568 EQAEQAQKDTAA
+568 EQAEQAQKDAA
-580 GKTVELPKQAV
+580 SGKNVELPRQAV
-591 KLATATFTTNKAGDY
+591 KLATTTFTTNKAGDY
-606 LISSSD
+606 LLSSRKG
-612 EDKPVAQWKA
+612 EKPAGVWKA
-622 EDGVDLTNLPSGYA
+622 ENGIDLTNPPSGYA
-636 TFVFD
+636 TFVYD
-641 IANKDQDTESQ
+641 IANRDQDTKNQ
-652 TGIKPSKDYPFAKD
+652 TGIEPSRDYPFAKD

-677 VMIRLTPKLDSTV
+677 IMTRLTPKLDSTV

-716 PTYPETNVTEGETA
+716 PTYPETNVTEGETP

-749 PSSAIEETDTVPENA
+749 PSAAIEQTDTVPENA

-822 HGRVQHAFGLASEIV
+822 HGKVQHAFGLASEIV

-847 KCEVSTKSQGEVAFE
+847 KCEVSTKSQGEVTFE
-862 NDKADLHD
+862 NGRADLHD

>member
-18 RTIAAASAA
+18 RTIAAASATV
-27 AATLVA
+27 ATLAA

-38 GTANAASMRDPF
+38 GTADAADMRDPF
-50 ERTIQNSNP
+50 ERSIQNGNP
-59 GLWTNLG
+59 GLWANMG
-66 TITFSNGNK
+66 TITFSNGHK
-75 YENMEQSLGVVDRV
+75 YEDTEQSIGVVDKV
-89 NGRNTYCIQADVL
+89 NGKNVYCIQADTL
-102 YTDTPEGPWS
+102 YTGTAGTWG
-112 EWTDEN
+112 EWTDAKTK
-118 SRPDAQRLA
+118 PDAQRIA

-134 GNKDDL
+134 GNTDDL

-149 HRELDPIGPE
+149 HQKLDPMGEE
-159 YLQNVQ
+159 YLKGIE

-174 WATYEAKMNELWNEA
+174 WDTYTKKMNELWNEA
-189 VANTPENLDM
+189 VANTPSNLDM
-199 TYKYT
+199 RYQYT
-204 TGERKGS
+204 IGQRKGTID
-211 VTPSITNGNGA
+211 VGIQNGNGGFLS
-222 EIAGI
+222 GI
-227 QYTVTLN
+227 TYTATLK
-234 GPAVFDQTKT
+234 GPAVFDQTGKN
-244 STISGTTTNEAI
+244 TISGTTTNSAQ
-256 HLPWTA
+256 HVAWTA
-262 TGNGKVTSTVQHKI
+262 TGNGKVMPVFNYKV
-276 PKAIRLDS
+276 PKAAKLSS
-284 PNQNLMGPTDPQ
+284 PNQNLMAATDPE
-296 TVSKNIQFD
+296 TVSKNIQFE

-336 VDPTGGDWIEGATI
+336 VDPSGGDWIEGATI

-358 FAKKPVEGRTTVKDG
+358 FAKKPVEGQTTVKDG

-394 TSITMDPDFVKAHKG
+394 ASITMDPDFVKTHPG
-409 ATPSNLPD
+409 ATPSSLPD

-447 DNVLEAESTQ
+447 DNVLEAETTL
-457 HMRNMQPTI
+457 HVRNMQPTI
-466 KSSVSDA
+466 TSSVSAA
-473 YKNDQSTVTGAD
+473 YKTDQSKVTGAD
-485 GTERPSVQ
+485 GIERPAVQ
-493 IGSAQASD
+493 IGSAAASD
-501 KTDVVYLEKGSVIR
+501 RTDVVYLEKGGVIR
-515 DKVTLNV
+515 DKVTLGV
-522 TDVNGDGKV
+522 SDVNGDGKT
-531 DTQDWLHTKDG
+531 DTADWLHTKDG
-542 QGEGKETEDNQ
+542 QGEGRETEANQ
-553 ITLTVNG
+553 ITIRVNG
-560 TIYGGMTR
+560 TLYGGMTR
-568 EQAEQAQKDTAA
+568 EQAEQAQKDAA
-580 GKTVELPKQAV
+580 SGKTVELPRQAV
-591 KLATATFTTNKAGDY
+591 KLATTTFTTNKAGDY
-606 LISSSD
+606 LLSSRKG
-612 EDKPVAQWKA
+612 EKPAGVWKA
-622 EDGVDLTNLPSGYA
+622 ENGIDLTNPPSGYA
-636 TFVFD
+636 TFVYD
-641 IANKDQDTESQ
+641 IANRDQDTKNQ
-652 TGIKPSKDYPFAKD
+652 TGIEPSRDYPFAKD

-677 VMIRLTPKLDSTV
+677 VMFRLTPKLDSTV

-695 KAGETTIDKLV
+695 KAGETTVDKLV

-716 PTYPETNVTEGETA
+716 PTYPETNVTEGETP
-730 KSTPL
+730 KGTPL

-749 PSSAIEETDTVPENA
+749 PSAAIEETDTVPENA
-764 VKVHEADIKDVTKFG
+764 VKVHETDIKDVTKFG
-779 TYTTDSFTLTDTGT
+779 TYTTDSFTLTESGT

-822 HGRVQHAFGLASEIV
+822 HGKVQHAFGLASEIV
-837 RVQGKKPDVP
+837 RVRKPETP
-847 KCEVSTKSQGEVAFE
+847 KCEVSTKSQGEVTFE
-862 NDKADLHD
+862 NGKADLHD

-877 EQAAKAEFELWKQA
+877 SDAAKAEFELWRQA
-891 NGDQSGDVL
+891 DGDQSGDVL
-900 ITVTGKVDAVDGA
+900 ITVTGKVDAKDGA

-934 KSGKLISYGD
+934 QTGKLISYGD
-944 ARKSN
+944 ARKPN

>member
-18 RTIAAASAA
+18 RTIAAGVAA
-27 AATLVA
+27 AATLAA

-38 GTANAASMRDPF
+38 GTADAADMRDPF
-50 ERTIQNSNP
+50 ERSIQNGNP
-59 GLWTNLG
+59 GLWANMG
-66 TITFSNGNK
+66 TITFSNGHK
-75 YENMEQSLGVVDRV
+75 YEDMEQSLGVVDKV
-89 NGRNTYCIQADVL
+89 NGKNVYCIQADTL
-102 YTDTPEGPWS
+102 YTGTAGTWG
-112 EWTDEN
+112 EWTDAKTK
-118 SRPDAQRLA
+118 PDAQRLA

-134 GNKDDL
+134 GNTDDL

-149 HRELDPIGPE
+149 HQKLDPMGGE
-159 YLQNVQ
+159 YLNGIQ
-165 RLGWKDGTS
+165 RLGWKDGIG
-174 WATYEAKMNELWNEA
+174 WDTYAAKMDSLWNEA
-189 VANTPENLDM
+189 VANTPSNLDM
-199 TYKYT
+199 QYRYT
-204 TGERKGS
+204 TGKRKGL
-211 VTPSITNGNGA
+211 VTPSIMNGNGV

-227 QYTVTLN
+227 QYTVTLK
-234 GPAVFDQTKT
+234 GPAVFDQTGT
-244 STISGTTTNEAI
+244 NTISGTTTNEAI
-256 HLPWTA
+256 HLSWTA
-262 TGNGKVTSTVQHKI
+262 TGNGKVTSIVQHKI
-276 PKAIRLDS
+276 PKATRLES

-296 TVSKNIQFD
+296 TVSKNIQFE
-305 VLNNFKPTIES
+305 VRNNFKPTIES

-336 VDPTGGDWIEGATI
+336 VDPTGGDWIQGATI

-358 FAKKPVEGRTTVKDG
+358 FAKKPVEGRTTVRDG
-373 VKAATATVTGDKDGA
+373 VKAATATVSGDRDGA
-388 TNHVDA
+388 TSHVDA
-394 TSITMDPDFVKAHKG
+394 SSITMDPGFVKAHPG
-409 ATPSNLPD
+409 AAPSSLPA
-417 TGWYTWVWQITPDM
+417 TGWYTWVWEITPGM
-431 QDANMKQ
+431 QDANMRQ
-438 YLSTDYDWS
+438 YLPADYDWS
-447 DNVLEAESTQ
+447 DNVLEAETTLHVRS
-457 HMRNMQPTI
+457 MQPTI
-466 KSSVSDA
+466 TSSVSAA
-473 YKNDQSTVTGAD
+473 YKTDQSKVTGAD
-485 GTERPSVQ
+485 GIERPAVQ
-493 IGSAQASD
+493 IGSAAASD
-501 KTDVVYLEKGSVIR
+501 RTDVVYLEKGGVIR
-515 DKVTLNV
+515 DKVTLGV
-522 TDVNGDGKV
+522 SDVNGDGKT
-531 DTQDWLHTKDG
+531 DTADWLHTKDG
-542 QGEGKETEDNQ
+542 QGEGRETEANQ
-553 ITLTVNG
+553 ITIRVNG
-560 TIYGGMTR
+560 TLYGGMTR
-568 EQAEQAQKDTAA
+568 EQAEQAQKDAA
-580 GKTVELPKQAV
+580 SGKTVELPKQAV
-591 KLATATFTTNKAGDY
+591 KLATTTFTTNKAGDY
-606 LISSSD
+606 LLSSRKG
-612 EDKPVAQWKA
+612 EKPAGVWKA
-622 EDGVDLTNLPSGYA
+622 ENGIDLTNPPSGYA
-636 TFVFD
+636 TFVYD

-652 TGIKPSKDYPFAKD
+652 TGIKPSDDYPFAKD

-677 VMIRLTPKLDSTV
+677 VMFRLTPKLDSTV

-716 PTYPETNVTEGETA
+716 PTYPQSNVTEGETP

-749 PSSAIEETDTVPENA
+749 PAAAIEETDTVPENA
-764 VKVHEADIKDVTKFG
+764 VKVHETDIKDVTKFG
-779 TYTTDSFTLTDTGT
+779 TYTTDSFTLTESGT

-822 HGRVQHAFGLASEIV
+822 HGKVQHAFGLASEIV
-837 RVQGKKPDVP
+837 RVRKPETP
-847 KCEVSTKSQGEVAFE
+847 KCEVSTRSQGEVTME
-862 NDKADLHD
+862 NGRADLHD

-877 EQAAKAEFELWKQA
+877 EQAAKAEFELWKQS

-900 ITVTGKVDAVDGA
+900 ITVTGKVDAKDGI

-934 KSGKLISYGD
+934 QTGKLISYGD

>member
-1 MGRNNNP
+1 MGRNSNP

-27 AATLVA
+27 VATLAA

-38 GTANAASMRDPF
+38 GTADAADMRDPF
-50 ERTIQNSNP
+50 ERSIQNGNP
-59 GLWTNLG
+59 GLWANMG
-66 TITFSNGNK
+66 TITFSNGHK
-75 YENMEQSLGVVDRV
+75 YEGMEQSLGVVDRV
-89 NGRNTYCIQADVL
+89 NGRNVYCIQADVL
-102 YTDTPEGPWS
+102 YTGTAGTWG
-112 EWTDEN
+112 EWTDAKTK
-118 SRPDAQRLA
+118 PDAQRLA
-127 WLTDKYN
+127 WLADRYN
-134 GNKDDL
+134 GNTDDL

-149 HRELDPIGPE
+149 HQKLDPMGNE
-159 YLQNVQ
+159 YLSGIE

-174 WATYEAKMNELWNEA
+174 WDTYAAKMDSLWNEA
-189 VANTPENLDM
+189 VNGTPTNLDM
-199 TYKYT
+199 KYQYT
-204 TGERKGS
+204 IGQRKGL
-211 VTPSITNGNGA
+211 VTPSIMNGNGQYVS
-222 EIAGI
+222 GL

-234 GPAVFDQTKT
+234 GPAVFDQNN
-244 STISGTTTNEAI
+244 STAITGTTTNKKQDIA
-256 HLPWTA
+256 WTA
-262 TGNGKVTSTVQHKI
+262 TGNGKVTYKLTYKNPQ
-276 PKAIRLDS
+276 AIRLNS
-284 PNQNLMGPTDPQ
+284 PNQDLMAPTDPQ
-296 TVSKNIQFD
+296 IVSKNIQFE
-305 VLNNFKPTIES
+305 VRNNFKPTIES

-336 VDPTGGDWIEGATI
+336 VDPTGGDWIQGATI

-358 FAKKPVEGRTTVKDG
+358 FANKPVEGRTTVRDG
-373 VKAATATVTGDKDGA
+373 VKAATATASGDRDGA
-388 TNHVDA
+388 TSHVDA
-394 TSITMDPDFVKAHKG
+394 SSITMDPGFVKAHPG
-409 ATPSNLPD
+409 ATPSSLPA
-417 TGWYTWVWQITPDM
+417 TGWYTWVWQITPGM
-431 QDANMKQ
+431 QDANMRQ
-438 YLSTDYDWS
+438 YLPADYDWS
-447 DNVLEAESTQ
+447 DNVLEAETTLHVRS
-457 HMRNMQPTI
+457 MQPTI
-466 KSSVSDA
+466 TSSVSAA
-473 YKNDQSTVTGAD
+473 YKTDQSKVTGAD
-485 GTERPSVQ
+485 GVERPAVQ
-493 IGSAQASD
+493 IGSAAASD
-501 KTDVVYLEKGSVIR
+501 RTDVVYLEKGGVIR
-515 DKVTLNV
+515 DKVTLGV
-522 TDVNGDGKV
+522 SDVNGDGKT
-531 DTQDWLHTKDG
+531 DTADWLHTKDG
-542 QGEGKETEDNQ
+542 QGEGRETEANQ
-553 ITLTVNG
+553 ITIRVNG
-560 TIYGGMTR
+560 TLYGGMTR

-606 LISSSD
+606 LLSSRKG
-612 EDKPVAQWKA
+612 EKPAGVWKA
-622 EDGVDLTNLPSGYA
+622 ENGIDLTNLPSGYA
-636 TFVFD
+636 TFVYD
-641 IANKDQDTESQ
+641 IANRDQDTESQ
-652 TGIKPSKDYPFAKD
+652 TGIKPSDDYPFAKD

-677 VMIRLTPKLDSTV
+677 VMFRLTPKLDSTV

-695 KAGETTIDKLV
+695 KAGETTVDKLV

-716 PTYPETNVTEGETA
+716 PTYPETNVTEGETP

-749 PSSAIEETDTVPENA
+749 PSAAIEETDTVPENA
-764 VKVHEADIKDVTKFG
+764 VKVHETDIKDVTKFG
-779 TYTTDSFTLTDTGT
+779 TYTTDSFTLTESGT

-811 PLAALA
+811 PLTALA

-822 HGRVQHAFGLASEIV
+822 HGKVQHAFGLASEIV

-847 KCEVSTKSQGEVAFE
+847 KCEVSTKSQGEVTME
-862 NDKADLHD
+862 NGRADLHD

>member
-1 MGRNNNP
+1 MGRNSNP

-27 AATLVA
+27 VATLAA

-38 GTANAASMRDPF
+38 GTANAAVMRDPG
-50 ERTIQNSNP
+50 ERSIQNGNP
-59 GLWTNLG
+59 GLWTNVG
-66 TITFSNGNK
+66 TITFSNGKK
-75 YENMEQSLGVVDRV
+75 YENMAQSLGVVDRV
-89 NGRNTYCIQADVL
+89 NGKNAYCIQADTL
-102 YTDTPEGPWS
+102 YTGTSGTWGD
-112 EWTDEN
+112 WTDE
-118 SRPDAQRLA
+118 RTKPDAQKLA
-127 WLTDKYN
+127 WLTDRHN
-134 GNKDDL
+134 GDRDDL

-149 HRELDPIGPE
+149 HQKLDPMGNE
-159 YLQNVQ
+159 YLNGLRQ
-165 RLGWKDGTS
+165 LGWADGPS
-174 WATYEAKMNELWNEA
+174 WDAYTAKMNSLWTEA
-189 VANTPENLDM
+189 VNGTPTDLDM
-199 TYKYT
+199 QYRYT
-204 TGERKGS
+204 TGKRKGL
-211 VTPSITNGNGA
+211 VTPSIMNGNGV

-227 QYTVTLN
+227 QYTVTLK
-234 GPAVFDQTKT
+234 GPAVFDQTGT
-244 STISGTTTNEAI
+244 NTISGTTTNEAI
-256 HLPWTA
+256 HLSWTA
-262 TGNGKVTSTVQHKI
+262 TGNGKVTSIVQHKI
-276 PKAIRLDS
+276 PKATRLES

-296 TVSKNIQFD
+296 TVSKNIQFE
-305 VLNNFKPTIES
+305 VLNNFKPTIRS
-316 NQTDHR
+316 DQSDHR

-336 VDPTGGDWIEGATI
+336 VDPTGGDWIQGATI

-358 FAKKPVEGRTTVKDG
+358 FAKKPVEGRTTVRDG
-373 VKAATATVTGDKDGA
+373 VKAATATAAGDRDGA
-388 TNHVDA
+388 TSHVDA
-394 TSITMDPDFVKAHKG
+394 SSITMDPGFVKAHPG
-409 ATPSNLPD
+409 ATPSSLPA
-417 TGWYTWVWQITPDM
+417 TGWYTWVWEITPGM
-431 QDANMKQ
+431 QDADMRQ
-438 YLSTDYDWS
+438 YLPADYDWS
-447 DNVLEAESTQ
+447 DNVLEAETTLHVRS
-457 HMRNMQPTI
+457 MQPTI
-466 KSSVSDA
+466 TSSVSAA
-473 YKNDQSTVTGAD
+473 YKTDQSKVTGAD
-485 GTERPSVQ
+485 GVERPAVQ
-493 IGSAQASD
+493 IGSAAASD
-501 KTDVVYLEKGSVIR
+501 RTDVVYLEKGGVIR
-515 DKVTLNV
+515 DKVTLGV
-522 TDVNGDGKV
+522 ADVNGDGKT
-531 DTQDWLHTKDG
+531 DTADWLHTKDG
-542 QGEGKETEDNQ
+542 QGEGRETEANQ
-553 ITLTVNG
+553 ITIRVNG
-560 TIYGGMTR
+560 TLYGGMTR

-606 LISSSD
+606 LLSSRKG
-612 EDKPVAQWKA
+612 EKPAGVWKA
-622 EDGVDLTNLPSGYA
+622 ENGIDLTNLPSGYA
-636 TFVFD
+636 TFVYD

-652 TGIKPSKDYPFAKD
+652 TGIKPSDDYPFAKD

-677 VMIRLTPKLDSTV
+677 VMFRLTPKLDSTV

-695 KAGETTIDKLV
+695 KAGETTVDKLV

-716 PTYPETNVTEGETA
+716 PTYPETNVTEGETP

-749 PSSAIEETDTVPENA
+749 PSAAIEETDTVPENA
-764 VKVHEADIKDVTKFG
+764 VKVHETDIKDVTKFG
-779 TYTTDSFTLTDTGT
+779 TYTTDSFTLTESGT

-822 HGRVQHAFGLASEIV
+822 HGKVQHAFGLASEIV
-837 RVQGKKPDVP
+837 RVRKPETP
-847 KCEVSTKSQGEVAFE
+847 KCEVSTKSQGEVTFE
-862 NDKADLHD
+862 NGKADLHD

-900 ITVTGKVDAVDGA
+900 ITVTGKVDAKDGI

-934 KSGKLISYGD
+934 QTGKLISYGD

>member
-18 RTIAAASAA
+18 RTIAAGVAA
-27 AATLVA
+27 AATLAA

-38 GTANAASMRDPF
+38 GTADAADMRDPF
-50 ERTIQNSNP
+50 ERSIQNGNP
-59 GLWTNLG
+59 GLWANMG
-66 TITFSNGNK
+66 TITFSNGHK
-75 YENMEQSLGVVDRV
+75 YEDMEQTIGVVDKV
-89 NGRNTYCIQADVL
+89 NGKNVYCIQADTL
-102 YTDTPEGPWS
+102 YTGTAGTWG
-112 EWTDEN
+112 EWTDAKTK
-118 SRPDAQRLA
+118 PDAQRLA

-134 GNKDDL
+134 GNTDDL

-149 HRELDPIGPE
+149 HQKLDPMGEE
-159 YLQNVQ
+159 YLKGIE

-174 WATYEAKMNELWNEA
+174 WDTYTKKMNELWNEA
-189 VANTPENLDM
+189 VANTPSNLDM
-199 TYKYT
+199 RYQYT
-204 TGERKGS
+204 IGQRKGTID
-211 VTPSITNGNGA
+211 VGIQNGNGGFLS
-222 EIAGI
+222 GI
-227 QYTVTLN
+227 TYTATLK
-234 GPAVFDQTKT
+234 GPAVFDQTGKN
-244 STISGTTTNEAI
+244 TISGTTTNSAQ
-256 HLPWTA
+256 HVAWTA
-262 TGNGKVTSTVQHKI
+262 TGNGKVMPVFNYKV
-276 PKAIRLDS
+276 PKAAKLSS
-284 PNQNLMGPTDPQ
+284 PNQNLMAATDPE
-296 TVSKNIQFD
+296 TVSKNIQFE

-336 VDPTGGDWIEGATI
+336 VDPSGGDWIEGATI

-358 FAKKPVEGRTTVKDG
+358 FAKKPVEGQTTVKDG

-394 TSITMDPDFVKAHKG
+394 ASITMDPDFVKTHPG
-409 ATPSNLPD
+409 ATPSSLPD

-447 DNVLEAESTQ
+447 DNVLEAETTLHVRS
-457 HMRNMQPTI
+457 MQPTI
-466 KSSVSDA
+466 TSSVSDA
-473 YKNDQSTVTGAD
+473 YKTDQSKVTGAD
-485 GTERPSVQ
+485 GIERPAVQ
-493 IGSAQASD
+493 IGSAAASD
-501 KTDVVYLEKGSVIR
+501 RTDVVYLEKGSVIR
-515 DKVTLNV
+515 DKVTLGV
-522 TDVNGDGKV
+522 SDVNGDGKT
-531 DTQDWLHTKDG
+531 DTADWLHTKDG
-542 QGEGKETEDNQ
+542 QGEGRETEANQ
-553 ITLTVNG
+553 ITIRVNG
-560 TIYGGMTR
+560 TLYGGMTR

-591 KLATATFTTNKAGDY
+591 KLATTTFTTNKAGDY
-606 LISSSD
+606 LLSSRKG
-612 EDKPVAQWKA
+612 EKPAGVWKA
-622 EDGVDLTNLPSGYA
+622 ENGIDLTNPPSGYA
-636 TFVFD
+636 TFVYD
-641 IANKDQDTESQ
+641 IANRDQDTKNQ
-652 TGIKPSKDYPFAKD
+652 TGIEPSKDYPFAKD

-677 VMIRLTPKLDSTV
+677 IMTRLTPNLDSTV

-716 PTYPETNVTEGETA
+716 PTYPETNVTEGETP

-749 PSSAIEETDTVPENA
+749 PSAAIEETDTVPENA
-764 VKVHEADIKDVTKFG
+764 VKVHETDIKDVTKFG
-779 TYTTDSFTLTDTGT
+779 TYTTDSFTLTESGT

-811 PLAALA
+811 PLTALA

-822 HGRVQHAFGLASEIV
+822 HGKVQHAFGLASEIV
-837 RVQGKKPDVP
+837 RVRKPETP
-847 KCEVSTKSQGEVAFE
+847 KCEVSTRSQGEVTME
-862 NDKADLHD
+862 NGRADLHD

-900 ITVTGKVDAVDGA
+900 ITVTGKVDAKDGA

-934 KSGKLISYGD
+934 QTGKLISYGD

-949 ETVLVKEKGLA
+949 ETVLVKEKDLA

>member
-38 GTANAASMRDPF
+38 GTADAADMRDPF
-50 ERTIQNSNP
+50 ERSIQNGNP
-59 GLWTNLG
+59 GLWANLG
-66 TITFSNGNK
+66 TITFSNGHK
-75 YENMEQSLGVVDRV
+75 YEDMEQSLGVVDKV
-89 NGRNTYCIQADVL
+89 NGKNVYCIQADTL
-102 YTDTPEGPWS
+102 YTGTTGTWG
-112 EWTDEN
+112 EWTDAKTK
-118 SRPDAQRLA
+118 PDAQRLA
-127 WLTDKYN
+127 WLADKYN
-134 GNKDDL
+134 GNTDDL

-149 HRELDPIGPE
+149 HQKLDPMGEE
-159 YLQNVQ
+159 YLKGIE

-174 WATYEAKMNELWNEA
+174 WDTYTKKMNELWNEA
-189 VANTPENLDM
+189 VANTPSNLDM
-199 TYKYT
+199 RYQYT
-204 TGERKGS
+204 IGQRKGTID
-211 VTPSITNGNGA
+211 VGIQNGNGGFLS
-222 EIAGI
+222 GI
-227 QYTVTLN
+227 TYTATLK
-234 GPAVFDQTKT
+234 GPAVFDQTGKN
-244 STISGTTTNEAI
+244 TISGTTTNSAQ
-256 HLPWTA
+256 HVAWTA
-262 TGNGKVTSTVQHKI
+262 TGNGKVMPVFNYKV
-276 PKAIRLDS
+276 PKAAKLSS
-284 PNQNLMGPTDPQ
+284 PNQNLMAATDPE
-296 TVSKNIQFD
+296 TVSKNIQFE

-358 FAKKPVEGRTTVKDG
+358 FAKKPVEGQTTVKDG

-394 TSITMDPDFVKAHKG
+394 SSITMDPDFMKTHPG
-409 ATPSNLPD
+409 ATPSSLPD

-447 DNVLEAESTQ
+447 DNVLEAETTQ
-457 HMRNMQPTI
+457 HVRNMQPTI

-515 DKVTLNV
+515 DKVTLGV
-522 TDVNGDGKV
+522 ADVNGDGKV
-531 DTQDWLHTKDG
+531 DTADWLHTRDG
-542 QGEGKETEDNQ
+542 QGEGRETEANQ
-553 ITLTVNG
+553 ITIRVNG
-560 TIYGGMTR
+560 TLYGGMTR
-568 EQAEQAQKDTAA
+568 EQAEQAQKDAA
-580 GKTVELPKQAV
+580 SGKNVELPRQAV
-591 KLATATFTTNKAGDY
+591 KLATTTFTTNKTGDY

-652 TGIKPSKDYPFAKD
+652 TGIKPSDDYPFAKD

-677 VMIRLTPKLDSTV
+677 VMFRLTPKLDSTV

-695 KAGETTIDKLV
+695 KAGETTVDKLV

-716 PTYPETNVTEGETA
+716 PTYPETNVTEGEIPKA
-730 KSTPL
+730 TPL

-749 PSSAIEETDTVPENA
+749 PSAAIEETDTVPENA
-764 VKVHEADIKDVTKFG
+764 VKVHETDIKDVTKFG
-779 TYTTDSFTLTDTGT
+779 TYTTDSFTLTESGT
-793 YAWHWVM
+793 YAWHWTM

-811 PLAALA
+811 PLTALA

-822 HGRVQHAFGLASEIV
+822 HGKVQHAFGLASEIV

-847 KCEVSTKSQGEVAFE
+847 KCEVSTKSQGEVTFE
-862 NDKADLHD
+862 NGKADLHD

-877 EQAAKAEFELWKQA
+877 SDAAKAEFELWKQS

-900 ITVTGKVDAVDGA
+900 ITVTGKVDAKDGA

-934 KSGKLISYGD
+934 QTGKLISYGD